1 MVKMSS
7 FNPLLLPENL
17 NKYGLGIW
25 TASLDHDVQETKQAR
40 APAERHSKIFTIFC
54 NFSRM
59 TKFTFKNMEPLESD
73 NQLIK
78 IASSVAKI
86 FVITMALVLTAINL
100 WTTVPLITLLSLGI
114 IADTLGLVKIF
125 MEKGPKLAW

>member
-25 TASLDHDVQETKQAR
+25 TASVDHDAHAAKQER

-54 NFSRM
+54 NCSRM
-59 TKFTFKNMEPLESD
+59 TQFVFKNTDALEKVVKNSQRTLD
-73 NQLIK
+73 
-78 IASSVAKI
+78 
-86 FVITMALVLTAINL
+86 M
-100 WTTVPLITLLSLGI
+100 ITLL
-114 IADTLGLVKIF
+114 
-125 MEKGPKLAW
+125 EKTQPLLC